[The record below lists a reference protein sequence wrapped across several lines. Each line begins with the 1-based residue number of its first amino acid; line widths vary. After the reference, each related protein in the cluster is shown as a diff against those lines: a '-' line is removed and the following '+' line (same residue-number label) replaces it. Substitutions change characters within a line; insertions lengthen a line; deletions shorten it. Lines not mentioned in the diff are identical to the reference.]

1 MSVDWN
7 RAVRDGRKL
16 RGPGNIYYRFWCSV
30 KNMGKIIAF
39 TNISVDGF
47 FAGPNGEIDWFKGS
61 DGEEKEFTHAAV
73 NQPATLIFG
82 HTTYEMMAAYWPTPD
97 AVGSDPVIARVM
109 NNAPKIVFSKTM
121 KPVKDGPV
129 WKHVKVI
136 HEIKPEEIA
145 KLKKQ
150 AGGDMVILGS
160 GSIVQHLANLNLIDE
175 FELMVHP
182 LVLGTGKYLF
192 NGVSRMKLNLLTT
205 RTFGS
210 GKVFLSYGTVMT

>member
-1 MSVDWN
+1 M
-7 RAVRDGRKL
+7 R
-16 RGPGNIYYRFWCSV
+16 
-30 KNMGKIIAF
+30 KIIAF

-61 DGEEKEFTHAAV
+61 DDEEKEFTHAAV
-73 NQPATLIFG
+73 NQQATLIFG
-82 HTTYEMMAAYWPTPD
+82 HTTYAMMAGYWPTME
-97 AVGSDPVIARVM
+97 AVRSDPVIAQVM
-109 NNAPKIVFSKTM
+109 NNAPKLVFSKTM

-129 WKHVKVI
+129 WKNVKVL
-136 HEIKPEEIA
+136 HEIQPEGIA

-160 GSIVQHLANLNLIDE
+160 GTIVQQLANLNLIDE

-182 LVLGTGKYLF
+182 LVLGAGKYLF
-192 NGVSRMKLNLLTT
+192 DGVSRMKLKLLTT

-210 GKVFLSYGTVMT
+210 GKVFLSYGSVMN